1 MQRLHP
7 MWTVCSRS
15 SILPI
20 NMDAKVVVEGR
31 SMVNVISTAAELGYL
46 NVPDNTLIEIGSDEE
61 LSG

>member
-7 MWTVCSRS
+7 MWTVYSRS

-20 NMDAKVVVEGR
+20 NMDAKCVVEGR

-46 NVPDNTLIEIGSDEE
+46 NDAGEYPDRDWIR
-61 LSG
+61 